1 MFVSFFGLF
10 TVVSDVQFAFVLFS
24 VNQINAAGNVDDGL
38 GGVQL
43 NCLVNSG
50 LEALEVNDSPC
61 LGELLNLLVRQFEVV
76 RLRSRRSERF
86 DVNQIAADLLGEVLE
101 RVEAGHDLHGR
112 SGSLGARGA

>member
-61 LGELLNLLVRQFEVV
+61 LGELLNLLVRQFEVGRAAEPFDSTV
-76 RLRSRRSERF
+76 RGREAPLPEESGIRRQPDLRRS
-86 DVNQIAADLLGEVLE
+86 
-101 RVEAGHDLHGR
+101 
-112 SGSLGARGA
+112 SG